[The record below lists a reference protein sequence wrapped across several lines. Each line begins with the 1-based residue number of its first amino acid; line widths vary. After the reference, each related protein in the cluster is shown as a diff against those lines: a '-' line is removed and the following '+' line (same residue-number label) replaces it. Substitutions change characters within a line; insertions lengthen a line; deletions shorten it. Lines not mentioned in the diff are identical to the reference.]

1 LLRSSAVQL
10 RVSHGH
16 LSMMSLTEPYN
27 AAPIDSSVA
36 LYRGVKV
43 AVFKVDKAE
52 LHLARNDLV
61 ELVNVSRSVFA
72 L

>member
-1 LLRSSAVQL
+1 
-10 RVSHGH
+10 
-16 LSMMSLTEPYN
+16 MMSLTEPYN

>member
-1 LLRSSAVQL
+1 
-10 RVSHGH
+10 
-16 LSMMSLTEPYN
+16 MMSLTEPYI

-52 LHLARNDLV
+52 LRLTRNDLV
-61 ELVNVSRSVFA
+61 ELVNVSRN
-72 L
+72 